1 MRIKKLRKEK
11 VLLFNMQRYQSTEN
25 IIEFI
30 TLYRTWK

>member
-1 MRIKKLRKEK
+1 MRFKKLRKEK